1 MSEKNLGQY
10 LRKIRKSYGYTQE
23 FVASQIDVSR
33 QAYSHYENNRAIPPN
48 DTCFNIAKIYDVP
61 ADMLIELSLLRE
73 DNVSYE
79 VPNTD
84 QMELDDF
91 LHYIESEQNLERFK
105 HLTNKEKKILYYFN
119 TISLNDQEEM
129 IEFLKIKKN
138 RNK

>member
-1 MSEKNLGQY
+1 MYHWVVL
-10 LRKIRKSYGYTQE
+10 
-23 FVASQIDVSR
+23 
-33 QAYSHYENNRAIPPN
+33 
-48 DTCFNIAKIYDVP
+48 
-61 ADMLIELSLLRE
+61 LIELSLLRE